1 MQLESLAAME
11 DVLLKDRILTAI
23 EWETE
28 VDVATTGVSVAEG
41 LVTLF
46 GCVGT
51 AMERQVLERVVPGRL
66 WRRGHHQQSR
76 GPWLACLS
84 MPSSSEES
92 QPAAPQPA
100 RG

>member
-1 MQLESLAAME
+1 ME

-23 EWETE
+23 EWETG

-51 AMERQVLERVVPGRL
+51 AMERQVLERVVQSVSGVAGITNDLEVRTWRAYRFDPRRRCRQPHQLSGR
-66 WRRGHHQQSR
+66 
-76 GPWLACLS
+76 
-84 MPSSSEES
+84 
-92 QPAAPQPA
+92 
-100 RG
+100 